1 MSLSDGIALCG
12 MNKVLLNWIKLNGN
26 ELSWTELKWNLWA
39 RLMELSLVGW
49 TVLLNCMNRS
59 DGLGLYGMNSVIELN
74 WTELNW
80 IVWTRLM
87 DVSLVEWIALLNW
100 TELTE
105 TDLNA
110 PVTTTGQ
117 LHVPGSFHHCLHRL
131 PRGSHPALWHL
142 RRGQGA
148 YVLAVRRSRHGHWN
162 GGRPLHSPYWCQR
175 HSQQLRR
182 HRELWADLGF

>member
-1 MSLSDGIALCG
+1 MELPLVEWIKCYWMELNWAKLNWTEIYEPVWWTCPLWDEQCYWIVWTGQMDLALMGWIAL
-12 MNKVLLNWIKLNGN
+12 
-26 ELSWTELKWNLWA
+26 
-39 RLMELSLVGW
+39 
-49 TVLLNCMNRS
+49 
-59 DGLGLYGMNSVIELN
+59 LN

-87 DVSLVEWIALLNW
+87 DLSLMEWIVLFSW

-110 PVTTTGQ
+110 PVSAMGQ
-117 LHVPGSFHHCLHRL
+117 LHVPSSFHHCLHRL
-131 PRGSHPALWHL
+131 PRGRHPALWHL

-148 YVLAVRRSRHGHWN
+148 DVLAVGRSRHGHRN
-162 GGRPLHSPYWCQR
+162 GGRPLHSPYRCQR

-182 HRELWADLGF
+182 HRELWVDLSF